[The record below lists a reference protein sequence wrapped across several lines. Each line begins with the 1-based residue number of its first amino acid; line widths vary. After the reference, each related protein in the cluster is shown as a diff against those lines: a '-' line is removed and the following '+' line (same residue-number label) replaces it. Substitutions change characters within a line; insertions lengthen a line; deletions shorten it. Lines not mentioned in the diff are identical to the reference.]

1 MQEHINVNI
10 GKHFG
15 QFLDQK
21 ISEGLYHS
29 ADDIVL
35 AGLRLLEEQDIK
47 IHALRQ
53 ALIKGEESGIAEYN
67 FEELLKE
74 IDEE

>member
-15 QFLDQK
+15 QFFDQK

-35 AGLRLLEEQDIK
+35 AGLRLLEEQEIK
-47 IHALRQ
+47 LHALRQ

-67 FEELLKE
+67 FEALLKE